1 MISVCGIVMLM
12 ISVCGIVVLMISV
25 CGIVM
30 LICVCAIGRF
40 SEAGLLE

>member
-40 SEAGLLE
+40 SKAGWLE